1 MKRYIIAAW
10 CIIFSLGLY
19 AQKAL
24 IIHKKDGTKIEIPT
38 QGVEGFYFT
47 GKAVVNDG
55 DYTQIVKHK
64 EYIPTT
70 PTGTLALTLYAAYH
84 GGMKFDER
92 GICYSTTPGDV
103 SNKQPFTTEGSL
115 VDINYSYE
123 DDKDCNPDT
132 LLREI
137 SGLEFETTYYF
148 RSYVSYQGRYY
159 YSQEYSINTGKP
171 TMGWHGAKVDP
182 AKYTATGYVMPSDS
196 AWETLTATS
205 KYINSYTEFLVEEW
219 NRFLTP
225 ERIELLKPQ
234 CRQKFDC
241 RDGILYLIDTID
253 GDFVAHVMD
262 ICSKEVVFAGNAAEY
277 KQSSAPVEVT
287 CDAEWGVPN
296 NVYWE
301 YEPST
306 LTGNPNLTFTSPMPL
321 LANYQYK
328 LEFVAAPETVNEEK
342 LPNKYN
348 LSFKNQE
355 SETLG
360 KNITPDPTQCTI
372 YTFEVTTSQ
381 FIESSFVLQG
391 KIGARETG
399 FDRTTRVA
407 LVKMTPI
414 GPIEE

>member
-38 QGVEGFYFT
+38 QGIDEFYFT

-137 SGLEFETTYYF
+137 SGLEFET
-148 RSYVSYQGRYY
+148 S
-159 YSQEYSINTGKP
+159 
-171 TMGWHGAKVDP
+171 
-182 AKYTATGYVMPSDS
+182 
-196 AWETLTATS
+196 
-205 KYINSYTEFLVEEW
+205 
-219 NRFLTP
+219 
-225 ERIELLKPQ
+225 
-234 CRQKFDC
+234 
-241 RDGILYLIDTID
+241 
-253 GDFVAHVMD
+253 
-262 ICSKEVVFAGNAAEY
+262 
-277 KQSSAPVEVT
+277 
-287 CDAEWGVPN
+287 
-296 NVYWE
+296 
-301 YEPST
+301 
-306 LTGNPNLTFTSPMPL
+306 
-321 LANYQYK
+321 
-328 LEFVAAPETVNEEK
+328 
-342 LPNKYN
+342 
-348 LSFKNQE
+348 
-355 SETLG
+355 
-360 KNITPDPTQCTI
+360 
-372 YTFEVTTSQ
+372 
-381 FIESSFVLQG
+381 
-391 KIGARETG
+391 
-399 FDRTTRVA
+399 
-407 LVKMTPI
+407 
-414 GPIEE
+414 